1 MERKE
6 LIKQTLDLFYN
17 HKQATALD
25 MEYTSEIYDLL
36 VEQGYINL
44 TKQQKLDIFAKA
56 KRLYAT
62 DLNIV
67 MTAGT
72 LDEIKVAMEKLKKLK
87 RGELDTEQREYLALL
102 CKRLSMKECFDMNQ
116 IIKLI

>member
-72 LDEIKVAMEKLKKLK
+72 LDEIKEAMNNLK
-87 RGELDTEQREYLALL
+87 RLKTNELDSEQREYLALL

-116 IIKLI
+116 VIKLI